1 MENMEIKKTPLHQR
15 HIELGAKMHEFA
27 GWDMPIQYKSILDEH
42 KCVRTN
48 VGLFDVSHMGEV
60 FIEGE
65 DAVEL
70 LQMLVPQDV
79 YTLNNNQIM
88 YAQLTNKNGGI
99 IDDLLIYKYEDEKYF
114 VVINASRV
122 DVDIPWIKKNA
133 QEERFNVKITDI
145 TNDYSLLALQGQN
158 ASALMNKIGIEKAKQ
173 PQYYCFDE
181 FELLN
186 TKVMISRTG
195 YTGEDGF
202 EILIKNDLAVKL
214 WDLLLEQGKEYGI
227 LPVGLGARDTL
238 RLEAAM
244 LLYGQDMTEEMTPI
258 QATLGWSVAKT
269 KTHSYNGK
277 EVITEQL
284 ANKPDKKI
292 VGFIMQDRAIA
303 RHGYEVYK
311 NGEKIGVVT
320 SGGISPTLNVNIG
333 LAYIDSSYT
342 INEEIDIKVRDK
354 FYKAKI
360 VKRPFVEKVNKI
372 IR

>member
-1 MENMEIKKTPLHQR
+1 MEIKKTPLYEK
-15 HIELGAKMHEFA
+15 HIALEAKMHEFA
-27 GWDMPIQYKSILDEH
+27 GWDMPIQYKSILEEH

-60 FIEGE
+60 FLEGE
-65 DAVEL
+65 YAVEL

-79 YTLNNNQIM
+79 YTLDNHQIM

-99 IDDLLIYKYEDEKYF
+99 IDDLLIYKYNDEKYF

-122 DVDIPWIKKNA
+122 DVDIPWIIQNN
-133 QEERFNVKITDI
+133 EEEKFNVKITDI
-145 TNDYSLLALQGQN
+145 TNNYSLLALQGPN
-158 ASALMNKIGIEKAKQ
+158 ASALMDKIGIKESRQ
-173 PQYYCFDE
+173 PKYYEFNE

-186 TKVMISRTG
+186 AKVMISRTG

-202 EILIKNDLAVKL
+202 EILIENSLAPQL
-214 WDLLLEQGKEYGI
+214 WDLLLEEGKEFDI
-227 LPVGLGARDTL
+227 MPVGLGARDTL

-244 LLYGQDMTEEMTPI
+244 LLYGQDMNDTMTPI
-258 QATLGWSVAKT
+258 DATLGWSVAKN
-269 KTHSYNGK
+269 KTHNYNGK
-277 EVITEQL
+277 EKIKEQL
-284 ANKPDKKI
+284 LNKPNKKI

-311 NGEKIGVVT
+311 NDKLIGTVT

-342 INEEIDIKVRDK
+342 IDDEIYIKIRDK
-354 FYKAKI
+354 FCLAKI
-360 VKRPFVEKVNKI
+360 TKRPFVEKVNKI
-372 IR
+372 VR